1 MEICNHTEMVG
12 QLRLP
17 MDIADYAQ
25 GPDRQ
30 ITAQRNVVNA
40 SPSLEAQ
47 RRGSNGKPS
56 RKDALQSATQP
67 DRRAAALINAL
78 VEVPHHDQV
87 PR

>member
-25 GPDRQ
+25 GPNRQ

-47 RRGSNGKPS
+47 RAVATVS
-56 RKDALQSATQP
+56 RPAKTRSKA
-67 DRRAAALINAL
+67 
-78 VEVPHHDQV
+78 
-87 PR
+87 PRNLTGVLLP